1 MPKVIENFETNLNHE
16 NFDIG
21 KEYPLPSRNGMTFAF
36 KAHWVNHPSETFE
49 YPDEPPFL
57 GIVDDRSDAE
67 VHDDCSK
74 ARAERKMAYLEMKI
88 EVGNVVEFNRERF
101 MKNPPP
107 AGQDYCDRHRIGKVT
122 AVIDEHVNVEVFK
135 NSISDEKDRY
145 QVRKGEIVGICK

>member
-1 MPKVIENFETNLNHE
+1 MADPTTHADSIRELIHVQWNPRLSGSKLAKVIENFETNLNHE

-74 ARAERKMAYLEMKI
+74 ARAERKMAYLEMQI
-88 EVGNVVEFNRERF
+88 EVGGR
-101 MKNPPP
+101 
-107 AGQDYCDRHRIGKVT
+107 CRI
-122 AVIDEHVNVEVFK
+122 
-135 NSISDEKDRY
+135 
-145 QVRKGEIVGICK
+145 Q